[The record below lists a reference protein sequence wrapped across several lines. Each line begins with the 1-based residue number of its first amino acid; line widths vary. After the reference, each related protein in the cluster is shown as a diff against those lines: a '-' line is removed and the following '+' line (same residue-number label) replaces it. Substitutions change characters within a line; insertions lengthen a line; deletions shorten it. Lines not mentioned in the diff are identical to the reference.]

1 MTSEGR
7 PETTARAAAN
17 YIIWFCQRH
26 GDPITN
32 LKLQKLLYYAQGWF
46 LALHGR
52 PLFNDPLR
60 AWVRGPV
67 VYEVW
72 KNFKEFRWDPI
83 TMTMPKPSVSEL
95 ARDHLEEVIEVYGDY
110 SALTLER
117 MTHNE
122 PPWRQ
127 ARRGLDASAPSTAAI
142 SLADMKAY
150 FTELADE
157 PAA

>member
-1 MTSEGR
+1 M
-7 PETTARAAAN
+7 P
-17 YIIWFCQRH
+17 IIWFCQRH

-52 PLFNDPLR
+52 PLFDEPLR

>member
-1 MTSEGR
+1 
-7 PETTARAAAN
+7 
-17 YIIWFCQRH
+17 
-26 GDPITN
+26 
-32 LKLQKLLYYAQGWF
+32 
-46 LALHGR
+46 
-52 PLFNDPLR
+52 
-60 AWVRGPV
+60 
-67 VYEVW
+67 
-72 KNFKEFRWDPI
+72 
-83 TMTMPKPSVSEL
+83 MPKPSVSEL

-127 ARRGLDASAPSTAAI
+127 ARRGLDARTPSTAAI